1 MNWWMMAGGAMGL
14 VCAAGHAVAG
24 ERMFYR
30 PMRAAITDRLQAG
43 VLTGMWHLI
52 TIHFTLSALAL
63 LALGAY
69 GRQDWLAALVAL
81 QFAGYALTYLILSS
95 RLGGPLVL
103 FQWLPFGA
111 TAILAALGALPG
123 G

>member
-1 MNWWMMAGGAMGL
+1 
-14 VCAAGHAVAG
+14 
-24 ERMFYR
+24 MFYR